1 VIERVS
7 ESFREA
13 TLSVLRIAFL
23 SALVLEFL
31 ATMSTALVAVTIGLR
46 LVYGTLSFSA
56 GLFLLLLAPEFYTPL
71 RTLGLNF
78 HAGLAGV
85 NAAGRIFE
93 IMDRPVMSDHEV
105 ENNKNDNK
113 NNKNHKN
120 HNYNN
125 VKADNLS
132 ELVQLKLNIETS
144 VTKASSTIV
153 SSGEYR
159 RSRDPYRNTCR
170 RRIGF
175 RRSRTSQKEL
185 LAAKSESTPTEAEHE
200 VPLPLVE
207 VGVSRLDDNQE
218 NVLRTQIEQV
228 LSSDFHI
235 SFQHVSLIYQ
245 MGEPLALNG
254 INLSLRSGEKIA
266 LVGPSGAGKT
276 SLAQII
282 LRFIEPSAGEV
293 YVNGSSLKTILLE
306 NWRKQIAYVPQNP
319 FLFAGSIVKNIHFG
333 RPSATIEEVMS
344 AAQAAFAHEFI
355 LELPDG
361 YQTLLGEGGTRL
373 SGGQAQRLAI
383 ARAILKDA
391 PMLILDEATSG
402 LDLENERYVQQALK
416 RLMQGKTALIIAHR
430 LSTVCQADRILVMD
444 QGQIVEEGKH
454 EELMIKQGLYYRMV
468 TEYRGES
475 L

>member
-1 VIERVS
+1 
-7 ESFREA
+7 
-13 TLSVLRIAFL
+13 
-23 SALVLEFL
+23 
-31 ATMSTALVAVTIGLR
+31 M
-46 LVYGTLSFSA
+46 
-56 GLFLLLLAPEFYTPL
+56 
-71 RTLGLNF
+71 
-78 HAGLAGV
+78 
-85 NAAGRIFE
+85 
-93 IMDRPVMSDHEV
+93 
-105 ENNKNDNK
+105 
-113 NNKNHKN
+113 
-120 HNYNN
+120 
-125 VKADNLS
+125 
-132 ELVQLKLNIETS
+132 
-144 VTKASSTIV
+144 
-153 SSGEYR
+153 
-159 RSRDPYRNTCR
+159 
-170 RRIGF
+170 
-175 RRSRTSQKEL
+175 
-185 LAAKSESTPTEAEHE
+185 
-200 VPLPLVE
+200 
-207 VGVSRLDDNQE
+207 DDNQE